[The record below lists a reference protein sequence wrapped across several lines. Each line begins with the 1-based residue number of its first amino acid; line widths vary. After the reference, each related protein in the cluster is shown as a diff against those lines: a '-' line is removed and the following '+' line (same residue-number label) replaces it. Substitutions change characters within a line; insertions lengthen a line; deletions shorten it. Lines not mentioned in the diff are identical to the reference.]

1 MGQGIGILVSK
12 IPKETS
18 ASYSLREPS
27 EVAPLP
33 TATSNSAQTTYFG
46 SVLLCSEKC
55 ERKPAEILHRK
66 VTVGAGVVKKKKKK
80 KELGTG
86 HVRMAPKAQVL
97 PCCFREKLD
106 LDPLFSALQLCF
118 S

>member
-33 TATSNSAQTTYFG
+33 TATSNSAQTTYFS

-66 VTVGAGVVKKKKKK
+66 VTVGAAVVAKK
-80 KELGTG
+80 KELWPQ
-86 HVRMAPKAQVL
+86 RPKCSLLLSRKARL
-97 PCCFREKLD
+97 GP
-106 LDPLFSALQLCF
+106 PLFYML
-118 S
+118 

>member
-27 EVAPLP
+27 EVANTTLP
-33 TATSNSAQTTYFG
+33 TATSNSAQSSYFS

-55 ERKPAEILHRK
+55 ERRPAEILHRK
-66 VTVGAGVVKKKKKK
+66 VTVGAAVVAKKKKK

-106 LDPLFSALQLCF
+106 LDPLFSTL
-118 S
+118 